1 LSNADTPAPAENA
14 SARPIGLFDS
24 GVGGVSVLREI
35 QRQLPAEDL
44 IYVADSAHAPYGDK
58 PVEDIQE
65 RAFRIVEFLLDQRVK
80 AIVVACNTATGVAV
94 EALRGRWPLPFVA
107 IEPAVKPAA
116 AATRTGIVGVLAT
129 RQTIASPRFARLA
142 ETWAHGA
149 RILAQPCPG
158 LVEQIERGELSTD
171 KTRQLVAAFVH
182 PLVEQGADTLVLGC
196 THYPFVEPLIAEI
209 AGPGVTLINPSAAV
223 ARELR
228 RRLTEASLLAAGP
241 PAAVARSGLW
251 QAGEGGC
258 DVPSRVGMTRFVTSG
273 PPERLAAMLA
283 TLGIES
289 GPVGAL

>member
-1 LSNADTPAPAENA
+1 MSKRPASALSA

-24 GVGGVSVLREI
+24 GVGGVSVLLEI

-65 RAFRIVEFLLDQRVK
+65 RAFHIVEFLLAQQVK

-94 EALRGRWPLPFVA
+94 DALRARWPLPFVA

-116 AATRTGIVGVLAT
+116 AATKTGIVGVLAT
-129 RQTIASPRFARLA
+129 RQTIASPRFAQLA
-142 ETWAHGA
+142 DTWANGA

-158 LVEQIERGELSTD
+158 LVEQIERGELTTA
-171 KTRQLVAAFVH
+171 KTRELIASCVR

-196 THYPFVEPLIAEI
+196 THYPFVEPLIASI
-209 AGPGVTLINPSAAV
+209 AGPGVTLINPAAAV

-228 RRLTEASLLAAGP
+228 RRLTESELLATP
-241 PAAVARSGLW
+241 T
-251 QAGEGGC
+251 Q
-258 DVPSRVGMTRFVTSG
+258 VGTTRFRTTG
-273 PPERLAAMLA
+273 IPEQLAAMLA
-283 TLGIES
+283 TLGVES
-289 GPVGAL
+289 GPVAAL